1 MKSVVTLSYFHRKI
15 GPINAYSYPE
25 SLLDEQSSMTI
36 ANIMD
41 QTFQE
46 GFFTHSFENLYSM
59 NFYFEI
65 HSDLAR
71 GNKEML
77 MASVIFDEQQPA
89 AEIENVKGKI
99 EQILSDFS
107 KMLQS
112 NDEIFFAFYIND
124 LNNYEDYTDSIIEKD
139 AKMKVYIKDLYRTV
153 LEDTREK
160 SEEEKIALLL
170 SKREIF
176 DTLNKLSKGPIK
188 LDDLVYWFNENFV
201 HKNFDEM
208 IETLV
213 DKQIINKNS
222 LAQDTYILLLKEI
235 NAERIPT
242 LSVIENFD
250 IENELNNLLLPL
262 IVEYFSEHESWNKEE
277 TLEDSHLIFQVI
289 ADPRKYN
296 ILSELR
302 KGLIPRDKLSEIVPK
317 RTLNSLI
324 NNFEYLKENDFIEEI
339 TFNEEKYIFLKT
351 EFQITTDFP
360 EFLRRVLQ
368 GKEGKPVIA
377 DKYTPKTEV
386 MADLLKDARDN
397 GEHHPKE
404 KKIKSFLEDL
414 SSSPKKDSSESKKH
428 EDE

>member
-1 MKSVVTLSYFHRKI
+1 
-15 GPINAYSYPE
+15 
-25 SLLDEQSSMTI
+25 
-36 ANIMD
+36 
-41 QTFQE
+41 
-46 GFFTHSFENLYSM
+46 M

-77 MASVIFDEQQPA
+77 MASVIFDQQEA
-89 AEIENVKGKI
+89 AVEIESVKKKI
-99 EQILSDFS
+99 EQILTDFS

-124 LNNYEDYTDSIIEKD
+124 LNNYEEYTDSIIEKD
-139 AKMKVYIKDLYRTV
+139 AKMQIYIKDLYRTV

-170 SKREIF
+170 SERHIF

-188 LDDLVYWFNENFV
+188 LDDLDYWFNENTV
-201 HKNFDEM
+201 HRNFDEM

-213 DKQIINKNS
+213 NKQMINKNS

-235 NAERIPT
+235 TAERIPT
-242 LSVIENFD
+242 LSVIDNIDGESEVN
-250 IENELNNLLLPL
+250 NVNNLILPL
-262 IVEYFSEHESWNKEE
+262 IVEYFSEHESWDEE
-277 TLEDSHLIFQVI
+277 KTLEDSYLIFQVI

-302 KGLIPRDKLSEIVPK
+302 EGLIPREKLSEILPK
-317 RTLNSLI
+317 RTLDSLN
-324 NNFEYLKENDFIEEI
+324 NNFEYLKENNFIEEI

-351 EFQITTDFP
+351 EFEITTNFP

-368 GKEGKPVIA
+368 GKEAKPVIA
-377 DKYTPKTEV
+377 DKYTPK
-386 MADLLKDARDN
+386 
-397 GEHHPKE
+397 
-404 KKIKSFLEDL
+404 
-414 SSSPKKDSSESKKH
+414 
-428 EDE
+428 

>member
-1 MKSVVTLSYFHRKI
+1 MKSAAVISYFHRKI

-25 SLLDEQSSMTI
+25 GILDEHSSMTI

-77 MASVIFDEQQPA
+77 MASVIFDQQDA
-89 AEIENVKGKI
+89 VVEIENVKKKI
-99 EQILSDFS
+99 EQILTDFS

-124 LNNYEDYTDSIIEKD
+124 LNNYEDYTDTIIEKD
-139 AKMKVYIKDLYRTV
+139 ANMNIYIKDLYRTV

-170 SKREIF
+170 SERHIF

-188 LDDLVYWFNENFV
+188 LDDLDYWFNENTV

-213 DKQIINKNS
+213 NKQMINKNS

-235 NAERIPT
+235 TAERIPT
-242 LSVIENFD
+242 LSVIDNID
-250 IENELNNLLLPL
+250 GDSDLNNLNNLILPL
-262 IVEYFSEHESWNKEE
+262 IVEYFSEHENWDEE
-277 TLEDSHLIFQVI
+277 KTLEDSYLIFQVI

-302 KGLIPRDKLSEIVPK
+302 EGLIPREKLSEILPK
-317 RTLNSLI
+317 RTLDSLN
-324 NNFEYLKENDFIEEI
+324 NNFEYLQENNFIEEI

-351 EFQITTDFP
+351 EFEITTNFP

-368 GKEGKPVIA
+368 GKEAKPVIA
-377 DKYTPKTEV
+377 DKYTPTIE
-386 MADLLKDARDN
+386 
-397 GEHHPKE
+397 E
-404 KKIKSFLEDL
+404 I
-414 SSSPKKDSSESKKH
+414 
-428 EDE
+428 DE

>member
-25 SLLDEQSSMTI
+25 SMLDEQSAMTI

-77 MASVIFDEQQPA
+77 MASVIFDQQ
-89 AEIENVKGKI
+89 EEVVDIENVKNKI
-99 EQILSDFS
+99 EEILTEFS
-107 KMLQS
+107 KMLQA

-124 LNNYEDYTDSIIEKD
+124 LNNYEEHTDTIIEKD
-139 AKMKVYIKDLYRTV
+139 AKMKVYIRDLYRNV

-170 SKREIF
+170 SKRHIF
-176 DTLNKLSKGPIK
+176 ETLHKLSKGPIK
-188 LDDLVYWFNENFV
+188 LDDLIYWFNENFV

-208 IETLV
+208 IDILV
-213 DKQIINKNS
+213 EKQMINKNS

-250 IENELNNLLLPL
+250 IENELNDLLLPL
-262 IVEYFSEHESWNKEE
+262 IVEYFSEHESWSEE
-277 TLEDSHLIFQVI
+277 KTLEDSYLIFQVI

-317 RTLNSLI
+317 RTLDSLI
-324 NNFEYLKENDFIEEI
+324 NNFDFLKKNDFIEEI

-368 GKEGKPVIA
+368 GKEVKPVIA
-377 DKYTPKTEV
+377 DKYTPNTEIQ
-386 MADLLKDARDN
+386 
-397 GEHHPKE
+397 E
-404 KKIKSFLEDL
+404 
-414 SSSPKKDSSESKKH
+414 SE
-428 EDE
+428 

>member
-25 SLLDEQSSMTI
+25 SILDDQSAMTI

-77 MASVIFDEQQPA
+77 MASVIFDQQQEVV
-89 AEIENVKGKI
+89 EIENVKKKI
-99 EQILSDFS
+99 EEILTEFS
-107 KMLQS
+107 RMLQS
-112 NDEIFFAFYIND
+112 NDDIFFAFYIND
-124 LNNYEDYTDSIIEKD
+124 LNNYEDYSDSIIEKD
-139 AKMKVYIKDLYRTV
+139 AKMKVYIKDLYRNV

-160 SEEEKIALLL
+160 SEEEKIALIL
-170 SKREIF
+170 SKRHVFE
-176 DTLNKLSKGPIK
+176 TLHKLTKGPIK
-188 LDDLVYWFNENFV
+188 LDDLIHWFNENFV
-201 HKNFDEM
+201 HKDFDEM
-208 IETLV
+208 IDILV
-213 DKQIINKNS
+213 EKQMINKNS

-250 IENELNNLLLPL
+250 IENELNDLLLPL
-262 IVEYFSEHESWNKEE
+262 IVEYFSEHESWDKEK
-277 TLEDSHLIFQVI
+277 TLEDSYLIFQVI

-317 RTLNSLI
+317 RTLDSLI
-324 NNFEYLKENDFIEEI
+324 NNFDFLKKNDFIEEI
-339 TFNEEKYIFLKT
+339 TFNEKKYIFLKT

-368 GKEGKPVIA
+368 GKEAKPVIA
-377 DKYTPKTEV
+377 DKYTPKI
-386 MADLLKDARDN
+386 D
-397 GEHHPKE
+397 E
-404 KKIKSFLEDL
+404 K
-414 SSSPKKDSSESKKH
+414 